1 MYRGLVCIMR
11 FRIAISICAIASSRR
26 WYDFHTSFGK
36 QVAFYQEVPQY
47 RHIGWV
53 GGGGQ
58 TQTYTRAH
66 RSNFSRL
73 SLCLCFKPIPFV
85 WLIYGAAR
93 LFHRERSGESI
104 RCRSCEM
111 IRWNLYSRGEYS
123 LLFLSRCFEDRWD
136 RCCIRRWRNCWKK
149 ERMISP
155 RDRWIYF

>member
-1 MYRGLVCIMR
+1 MYRGLHNAVSDRDFDLRNRVEPALIR
-11 FRIAISICAIASSRR
+11 FSYIVRKASGFLSRGATVST
-26 WYDFHTSFGK
+26 H
-36 QVAFYQEVPQY
+36 
-47 RHIGWV
+47 WV